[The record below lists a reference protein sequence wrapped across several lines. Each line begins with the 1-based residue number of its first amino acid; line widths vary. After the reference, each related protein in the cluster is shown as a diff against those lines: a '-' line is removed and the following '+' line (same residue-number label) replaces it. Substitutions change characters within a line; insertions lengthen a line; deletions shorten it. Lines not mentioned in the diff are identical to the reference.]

1 MLHYALGFQG
11 LVIALYFTILMY
23 CELLL
28 YMVASAPGPLLK
40 STVKECESC
49 HLKGNHMCQPQIKD
63 VTSAGE
69 GCALLYVCLT
79 RMITKDSSR
88 VTTFRSVLNLL

>member
-1 MLHYALGFQG
+1 MFHYALGFQG
-11 LVIALYFTILMY
+11 LVIAPYFTILMY

-28 YMVASAPGPLLK
+28 HMVASAPGPLLK

-69 GCALLYVCLT
+69 GSALLYVCLT
-79 RMITKDSSR
+79 GMITKDSSR
-88 VTTFRSVLNLL
+88 ATTFQSVPNLL